1 MLNGKVI
8 LITGGTGSFGNHFAD
23 YVLAH
28 YCPKK
33 LIVYS
38 RDEFKQ
44 FHMRNRM
51 MKYDAVMR
59 YFIGDVRDGTRLRRA
74 LDGVDYVIHAAAMKQ
89 VPACEYNP
97 NEAIKTNI
105 HGAMNVIE
113 AALDMGVKRVVA
125 LSTDKAVNP
134 INLYGGTKLV
144 SDKLFIAANAYSGL
158 KDTRFSI
165 VRYGNVA
172 GSRGSVIPFF
182 QSLVDS
188 GETELPIT
196 DFGMTRFWISL
207 KQGVE
212 LVIKALAESNLDTVF
227 FLVHDHSAA
236 VKAPALRGGTAL
248 LRLQLRDS
256 GFHAADRLI
265 IIVQKIAFIGLGIRS
280 PVAGHSRLYLLR
292 FLRREKGT
300 AIQGAVLAVVG
311 VDGFHRFLLS
321 FMPGQLLPELLEG
334 VLVVATDTGC
344 PYASD
349 TVQDALDFLPLSYIG
364 VVCPVLLF
372 LFSDREVRGAGDEH
386 RGAAGG
392 DGVAMIEVLRQLTGV
407 GIQKAVNLF
416 VVHGVHTGLLSL
428 RDGGGLVYLLAVGGR
443 GGAGLVVIETA
454 HFLGPAGGG
463 FVDGVV
469 GGHRIS
475 SSYNK
480 IRWWST
486 SKSITRRLVELFTIS
501 NQFRV
506 EFSLKC

>member
-28 YCPKK
+28 YCPRK

-144 SDKLFIAANAYSGL
+144 SDKLFIAANADSGL

-212 LVIKALAESNLDTVF
+212 LVIKALAESKGGETFIAKIPSFKITDL
-227 FLVHDHSAA
+227 A
-236 VKAPALRGGTAL
+236 KAILPNCAMKE
-248 LRLQLRDS
+248 
-256 GFHAADRLI
+256 
-265 IIVQKIAFIGLGIRS
+265 VGIREGEKLHEVMITKEDALYTFEYEKHFIIYPHMS
-280 PVAGHSRLYLLR
+280 WWTPEKAVPGGKPVA
-292 FLRREKGT
+292 KGFEYSSGT
-300 AIQGAVLAVVG
+300 NSKW
-311 VDGFHRFLLS
+311 LS
-321 FMPGQLLPELLEG
+321 VEEL
-334 VLVVATDTGC
+334 
-344 PYASD
+344 
-349 TVQDALDFLPLSYIG
+349 Q
-364 VVCPVLLF
+364 
-372 LFSDREVRGAGDEH
+372 R
-386 RGAAGG
+386 
-392 DGVAMIEVLRQLTGV
+392 
-407 GIQKAVNLF
+407 
-416 VVHGVHTGLLSL
+416 
-428 RDGGGLVYLLAVGGR
+428 LLAEVK
-443 GGAGLVVIETA
+443 E
-454 HFLGPAGGG
+454 H
-463 FVDGVV
+463 
-469 GGHRIS
+469 
-475 SSYNK
+475 
-480 IRWWST
+480 
-486 SKSITRRLVELFTIS
+486 
-501 NQFRV
+501 
-506 EFSLKC
+506 